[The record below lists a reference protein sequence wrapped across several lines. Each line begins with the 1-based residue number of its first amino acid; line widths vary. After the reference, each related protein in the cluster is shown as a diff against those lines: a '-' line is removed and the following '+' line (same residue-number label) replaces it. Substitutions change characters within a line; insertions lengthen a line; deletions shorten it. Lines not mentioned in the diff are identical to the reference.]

1 MNYEEAK
8 RKLEELEWMKAWANA
23 TSYRTIELDWD
34 LPRLNVIIRI
44 DGESKIIPLPKLVD
58 VYLNH
63 LFQEG
68 LQ

>member
-8 RKLEELEWMKAWANA
+8 KKLEELEWMKAWSSA
-23 TSYRTIELDWD
+23 TSHRTIELDWD

-44 DGESKIIPLPKLVD
+44 DGESKIIPLPRLVD

>member
-8 RKLEELEWMKAWANA
+8 KKLKELEWMRRWGHA

-44 DGESKIIPLPKLVD
+44 DGESKIVPLPKLVD

>member
-8 RKLEELEWMKAWANA
+8 KKLKELEWMKAWANA
-23 TSYRTIELDWD
+23 TRSRTIELDWD
-34 LPRLNVIIRI
+34 LPRLNIIIRI
-44 DGESKIIPLPKLVD
+44 DGESKIVPLPRLVD